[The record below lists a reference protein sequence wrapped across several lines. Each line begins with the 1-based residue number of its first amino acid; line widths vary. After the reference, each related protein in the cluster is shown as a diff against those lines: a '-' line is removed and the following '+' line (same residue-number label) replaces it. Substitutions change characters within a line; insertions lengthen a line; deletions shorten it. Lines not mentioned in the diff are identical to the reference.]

1 MAPCVCQT
9 DIKFFG
15 KKEALNDLFSRISK
29 DWLTHMT
36 ERFLLDKKTI
46 SVLNEFDTNDGYITN
61 VDKCEYTIH
70 QQDIAIPHAYF
81 WDAVIDTNYKPNRDR
96 LIDFVYTSTC
106 PENGI
111 FINTDTEGKY
121 FDFNFAVAYDVLD
134 KKGIVNFK
142 EIDDLYAWCSER
154 FLICANSISI
164 INGYARREIGKLIER
179 KKCTVK
185 MDKEP
190 YCRAVRYTNYFSNPM
205 QKSSRE
211 KYSKITR

>member
-1 MAPCVCQT
+1 MVPHICQT

-15 KKEALNDLFSRISK
+15 NEDALNDLFSRISK
-29 DWLTHMT
+29 DWLKHMT
-36 ERFLLDKKTI
+36 ERFLLDKTLL
-46 SVLNEFDTNDGYITN
+46 SAFDEFDTNDGYVTDIN
-61 VDKCEYTIH
+61 ECEHIIH
-70 QQDIAIPHAYF
+70 QQDIAIPHSYF

-106 PENGI
+106 PENDI
-111 FINTDTEGKY
+111 FINTDTEGRY

-142 EIDDLYAWCSER
+142 ELDDLYAWCSEK
-154 FLICANSISI
+154 FLTCANSIST

-190 YCRAVRYTNYFSNPM
+190 YCKAVRYTNYFSNPM
-205 QKSSRE
+205 QKPSRE
-211 KYSKITR
+211 KRCKSTR